1 MLPSGGGGEKNLK
14 ITIQMLLNSGGAKQA
29 QALLDQIGTSS
40 KKAGREVGQ
49 VKSSFSG
56 LAKEIGSMG
65 PKVTA
70 IGAAITGSLLVAV
83 KSYVDSAKF
92 TNATAAAWADQTR
105 SLESSYR
112 KIGGV
117 AAEQVLP
124 TMEKIAQLAE
134 TAAKF
139 AQDHP
144 DVIKAALAVGAGL
157 TGVGAL
163 MTGGAAAGGAIGSV
177 VPGAGTAAGATV
189 GGLAGLLGGVS
200 FLAGTGMT
208 GLIEKLLPNLWANL
222 SVGKENRPSLTEAL
236 TGVSETSGAGL
247 SGMIDRLTE
256 SYRKQESQI
265 QSQPEVM
272 QAYISYQRQETQAE
286 NQYRTQRTKAVRDF
300 LRTEALAYE
309 DYYRT
314 QSLAIRDFQRSET
327 LATEDYYRQQR
338 ISARDFNISMARSE
352 QDRQKSVRRA
362 SEDHAYRLFQII
374 RDGDAMAYWQEQ
386 YSFNKEQARATED
399 YETERSREA
408 EDFAIQQADAA
419 EEFKIQ
425 RERAE
430 DEFEIKL
437 QDQADEFRIQRQRA
451 AEQFEISQSDAE
463 YQFEYER
470 AVRQQNF
477 VWSLSQFA
485 NEETQIAN
493 LRAQYTA
500 ASLQQ
505 MQSMWSQY
513 LSGQPIT
520 IPQLGFSYSA
530 AGASQAGG
538 VSSGYVVQQ
547 NNTFTS
553 GVSAEDVLAIQGSVQ
568 NMLTYALGG
577 Q

>member
-1 MLPSGGGGEKNLK
+1 MLPSGGGEKNLK

-163 MTGGAAAGGAIGSV
+163 MTGGAVAGGAIGSI
-177 VPGAGTAAGATV
+177 VPGAGTAAGATA
-189 GGLAGLLGGVS
+189 GGLLGLAAGLSAAAGAGVAS
-200 FLAGTGMT
+200 
-208 GLIEKLLPNLWANL
+208 LIPKILPNLWANL
-222 SVGKENRPSLTEAL
+222 SVGKESRPDLMEAL
-236 TGVSETSGAGL
+236 TGTKAGASTGLAGL
-247 SGMIDRLTE
+247 VDKVTE
-256 SYRKQESQI
+256 AYKKQENQL
-265 QSQPEVM
+265 QLQPEVM
-272 QAYISYQRQETQAE
+272 ETFISYQRQETQAE

-338 ISARDFNISMARSE
+338 ISARDFNLSMARSE
-352 QDRQKSVRRA
+352 EDRQKSVRRA

-386 YSFNKEQARATED
+386 YSFNKEQSRAEED
-399 YETERSREA
+399 YETERKRQA

-419 EEFKIQ
+419 EEFRIQ
-425 RERAE
+425 RERAA

-437 QDQADEFRIQRQRA
+437 QDQANEFRIQRQRA
-451 AEQFEISQSDAE
+451 AEQFEISRSDAE

-477 VWSLSQFA
+477 VWSLNQFA
-485 NEETQIAN
+485 TEETQIAN
-493 LRAQYTA
+493 LRAQFTA

-505 MQSMWSQY
+505 MQSMWNQY
-513 LSGQPIT
+513 LSGQPIS
-520 IPQLGFSYSA
+520 IPQLGLSYSA
-530 AGASQAGG
+530 AGASQVGG
-538 VSSGYVVQQ
+538 ISSGYVVTQ

-568 NMLTYALGG
+568 NMLNYALGG